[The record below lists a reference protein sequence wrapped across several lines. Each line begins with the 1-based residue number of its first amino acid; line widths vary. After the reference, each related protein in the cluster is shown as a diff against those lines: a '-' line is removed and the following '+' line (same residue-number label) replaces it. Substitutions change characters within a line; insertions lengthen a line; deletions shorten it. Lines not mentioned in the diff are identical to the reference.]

1 MQSIIKAVLGICSG
15 LLLLSGCADDPVT
28 PLASPAGANSSGPNA
43 SVTTS
48 GLPVLSWQ
56 RKQQDT
62 TILEYSVLTEEGWSK
77 PVEVA
82 RGTDWFVNWA
92 DIPAV
97 QQVTDAFWA
106 AHYLQRTPG
115 GKYAYDVRLRISN
128 DGGKNWRD
136 AGSPHQDGTFTE
148 HGFVSLYNQDER
160 LGIIWLDG
168 RETSLRDSSEGRHGG
183 HGSHGGMTL
192 RAAVMDAQ
200 GQFTERQQVDAL
212 VCDCCQTAAV
222 MTLDGP
228 LVIYRDR
235 TETERRDIASSRRLQ
250 GNWTVSQPVGVDGWQ
265 INGCPVNGPALVAR
279 ENDVAALWFSG
290 ANGQSQI
297 FLSRSTNGGETFD
310 SKLKVNDAR
319 ALGRVTALMYPD
331 RSLLLA
337 WMRENSD
344 GSAHIVGR
352 FVNPNNDLGPIVEL
366 VQVSP
371 KRASGFPKLL
381 FSDVGTV
388 LAWTDQTEDF
398 PRVSTVLVNVS
409 IFR

>member
-168 RETSLRDSSEGRHGG
+168 RETSLPDSSEGRHGG

-310 SKLKVNDAR
+310 SKLKVNDAH

-381 FSDVGTV
+381 LSDVGTV

-398 PRVSTVLVNVS
+398 SRVSVVLVNVS

>member
-1 MQSIIKAVLGICSG
+1 MQSIIRAVLGICSG

-136 AGSPHQDGTFTE
+136 AGSCL
-148 HGFVSLYNQDER
+148 LY
-160 LGIIWLDG
+160 
-168 RETSLRDSSEGRHGG
+168 TSPSPRDLSTSRMPSS
-183 HGSHGGMTL
+183 
-192 RAAVMDAQ
+192 A
-200 GQFTERQQVDAL
+200 
-212 VCDCCQTAAV
+212 
-222 MTLDGP
+222 
-228 LVIYRDR
+228 
-235 TETERRDIASSRRLQ
+235 
-250 GNWTVSQPVGVDGWQ
+250 
-265 INGCPVNGPALVAR
+265 
-279 ENDVAALWFSG
+279 
-290 ANGQSQI
+290 
-297 FLSRSTNGGETFD
+297 
-310 SKLKVNDAR
+310 
-319 ALGRVTALMYPD
+319 
-331 RSLLLA
+331 
-337 WMRENSD
+337 
-344 GSAHIVGR
+344 
-352 FVNPNNDLGPIVEL
+352 
-366 VQVSP
+366 
-371 KRASGFPKLL
+371 
-381 FSDVGTV
+381 
-388 LAWTDQTEDF
+388 
-398 PRVSTVLVNVS
+398 
-409 IFR
+409 

>member
-106 AHYLQRTPG
+106 AHYLQLTPG

-168 RETSLRDSSEGRHGG
+168 RETSLPDSSEGRHGG

-381 FSDVGTV
+381 LSDVGAV

>member
-1 MQSIIKAVLGICSG
+1 MQKNLKTILGICSVLMWLG
-15 LLLLSGCADDPVT
+15 ACADDPVT
-28 PLASPAGANSSGPNA
+28 PLASPAGANSSSPNA
-43 SVTTS
+43 SVTNG

-56 RKQQDT
+56 RRQQDT
-62 TILEYSVLTEEGWSK
+62 TILEYSVLSEEGWSK
-77 PVEVA
+77 PIEVA
-82 RGTDWFVNWA
+82 RVTDWFVNWA

-97 QQVTDAFWA
+97 QEVADGFWA

-128 DGGKNWRD
+128 DGGKSWRD
-136 AGSPHQDGTFTE
+136 GGSPHQDGTFTE
-148 HGFVSLYNQDER
+148 HGFVSLYAHDER

-168 RETSLRDSSEGRHGG
+168 RETQVPEGSGAHHDSHSG
-183 HGSHGGMTL
+183 HGGMTL

-200 GQFTERQQVDAL
+200 GQFTDQQQIDAL

-235 TETERRDIASSRRLQ
+235 AESEQRDIASSRWL
-250 GNWTVSQPVGVDGWQ
+250 GGDWTLPQPVGVDGWQ
-265 INGCPVNGPALVAR
+265 INGCPVNGPVLVAR

-297 FLSRSTNGGETFD
+297 FLSRSTNGGETFG
-310 SKLKVNDAR
+310 SKLKVNNER

-337 WMRENSD
+337 WMRENAN

-352 FVNPNNDLGPIVEL
+352 FVNSNNELGAIFEL
-366 VQVSP
+366 VEVSP

-381 FSDVGTV
+381 RSSFGPI
-388 LAWTDQTEDF
+388 LAWTDQSGVAPKIRT
-398 PRVSTVLVNVS
+398 LIVNDS
-409 IFR
+409 ALR

>member
-62 TILEYSVLTEEGWSK
+62 TILEYSVLTDEGWSK

-136 AGSPHQDGTFTE
+136 AGSPQQDGTFTE
-148 HGFVSLYNQDER
+148 HGFDSLYNQDER

-168 RETSLRDSSEGRHGG
+168 RETSLPDSSEGRHGG

-310 SKLKVNDAR
+310 SKLKVNDAH

-381 FSDVGTV
+381 LSDVGTG
-388 LAWTDQTEDF
+388 LARTDQTEDF
-398 PRVSTVLVNVS
+398 SRVSVVLVNGS

>member
-1 MQSIIKAVLGICSG
+1 MDG
-15 LLLLSGCADDPVT
+15 PVT
-28 PLASPAGANSSGPNA
+28 PLASPAGANTSGPNA
-43 SVTTS
+43 SITTG

-56 RKQQDT
+56 RRGLDT

-97 QQVTDAFWA
+97 QQVTDTFWA

-136 AGSPHQDGTFTE
+136 GGSPHQDGTFTE
-148 HGFVSLYNQDER
+148 HGFVSLYTQDER

-168 RETSLRDSSEGRHGG
+168 RETSLPDSSAKHHGG
-183 HGSHGGMTL
+183 HSSHGGMTL
-192 RAAVMDAQ
+192 RAAVMDAE

-222 MTLDGP
+222 TTLDGP

-250 GNWTVSQPVGVDGWQ
+250 GNWTVSQPVAVDGWQ

-310 SKLKVNDAR
+310 SKLKVNDAH

-381 FSDVGTV
+381 LSDVGTV
-388 LAWTDQTEDF
+388 LVWTDQTEDF
-398 PRVSTVLVNVS
+398 PRVSTVLVDVS

>member
-1 MQSIIKAVLGICSG
+1 MQKIFKIILGICSV
-15 LLLLSGCADDPVT
+15 LMLLSACADDPVT
-28 PLASPAGANSSGPNA
+28 PLASPAGANSSSPNV
-43 SVTTS
+43 SVTNG
-48 GLPVLSWQ
+48 GLPVFSWQ
-56 RKQQDT
+56 RRQQDT
-62 TILEYSVLTEEGWSK
+62 TILEYSVLSEEGWSK

-97 QQVTDAFWA
+97 QQVTDGFWA

-128 DGGKNWRD
+128 DGGKSWRD
-136 AGSPHQDGTFTE
+136 GASPHQDGTLTE
-148 HGFVSLYNQDER
+148 HGFVSLYAYDER
-160 LGIIWLDG
+160 LGIVWLDG
-168 RETSLRDSSEGRHGG
+168 RETQAPEGSGAH
-183 HGSHGGMTL
+183 HGSHSGHGGMTL

-200 GQFTERQQVDAL
+200 GQFTDRQQIDAL

-235 TETERRDIASSRRLQ
+235 TQTEQRDIASSRWL
-250 GNWTVSQPVGVDGWQ
+250 GGDWTLPQPVGVDGWQ
-265 INGCPVNGPALVAR
+265 INGCPVNGPVLVAR

-297 FLSRSTNGGETFD
+297 FLSRSTNGGETFE
-310 SKLKVNDAR
+310 SKLKVNNER

-337 WMRENSD
+337 WMRENAN

-352 FVNPNNDLGPIVEL
+352 FVNSNNELGKIVEL
-366 VQVSP
+366 VEVSP

-381 FSDVGTV
+381 RSSFGPI
-388 LAWTDQTEDF
+388 LAWTDQSGVAPKIRT
-398 PRVSTVLVNVS
+398 LIVNDS
-409 IFR
+409 ALR

>member
-1 MQSIIKAVLGICSG
+1 MDG
-15 LLLLSGCADDPVT
+15 PVT
-28 PLASPAGANSSGPNA
+28 PLASPAGANTSGPNA
-43 SVTTS
+43 SITTG

-168 RETSLRDSSEGRHGG
+168 RETSLPDSSEGRHGG

-310 SKLKVNDAR
+310 SKLKVNDAH

-381 FSDVGTV
+381 LSDVGAV